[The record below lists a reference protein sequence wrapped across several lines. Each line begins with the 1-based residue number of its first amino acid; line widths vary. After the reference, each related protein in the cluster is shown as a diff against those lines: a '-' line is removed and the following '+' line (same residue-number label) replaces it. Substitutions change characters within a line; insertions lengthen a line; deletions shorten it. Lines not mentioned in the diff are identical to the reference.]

1 MIRFEIYF
9 CIENMDSLS
18 SNLDNP
24 NVVLSRKIMI
34 LNSIFLTIHFQLLL
48 MGFFLPLVVDQSLIN
63 MSSFS
68 FTLNLSKSVRMI
80 KRWS

>member
-9 CIENMDSLS
+9 CMENMDSLS

-24 NVVLSRKIMI
+24 NVMLSRKIMI
-34 LNSIFLTIHFQLLL
+34 LNSIFLTIHFQLL

-80 KRWS
+80 KR